1 MNGIKLL
8 LMLFLISLIFGT
20 IACVSHAQ
28 QSVYAQMGGQPKVE
42 EVVDNFIEEIEFD
55 RVIFEYFKD
64 TDVDRFREKLIEHV
78 CYLTG
83 GQCEYTGD
91 AMVRV
96 HAGMDITETDF
107 NRGVDLFINAM
118 NKAQIPHPIQ
128 NKVLAILAKTRKEII
143 YL

>member
-1 MNGIKLL
+1 MNAIKPLFV
-8 LMLFLISLIFGT
+8 LFLISLAFG
-20 IACVSHAQ
+20 ISACASNAQ

-42 EVVDNFIEEIEFD
+42 EVVDNFITEIEFD
-55 RVIFEYFKD
+55 PVIFEYFTD
-64 TDVDRFREKLIEHV
+64 TDVDRFREKLVEHV
-78 CYLTG
+78 CHLTG

-91 AMVRV
+91 TMARV
-96 HAGMDITETDF
+96 HAGMNITETDF

-118 NKAQIPHPIQ
+118 NKAKIPHPIQ